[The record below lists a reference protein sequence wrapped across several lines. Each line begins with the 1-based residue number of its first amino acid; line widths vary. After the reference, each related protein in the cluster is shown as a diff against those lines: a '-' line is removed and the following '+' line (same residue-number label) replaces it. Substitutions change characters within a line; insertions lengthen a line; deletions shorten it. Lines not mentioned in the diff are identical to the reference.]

1 VESRRDRGQET
12 KRQRQ
17 KRIRR
22 RDRGR
27 RQAEA
32 IAGGDIEDRR
42 DGSQETGRQRQ
53 SAGCR
58 RRRDRRRR
66 QAEPV
71 VDGKI
76 EDSRDRGQET
86 RRQSQ
91 SAGRGGSSPAKLI
104 LRPAIK
110 SQSRWRRSCR
120 ATPCARAGA
129 PAAIRAPPPRRRGP
143 CRQGSAQSARLV
155 LAGLADDH
163 RGALSADV
171 LVAREGCV
179 RLAEILVETGRDDVT
194 VL

>member
-1 VESRRDRGQET
+1 QQAEAVAGGEIEDSRDRGQET
-12 KRQRQ
+12 
-17 KRIRR
+17 
-22 RDRGR
+22 
-27 RQAEA
+27 
-32 IAGGDIEDRR
+32 
-42 DGSQETGRQRQ
+42 GRQSQ

-66 QAEPV
+66 QAEAV
-71 VDGKI
+71 ADGKIEDSRDRGQETGRQSQRASRRGPPPRRRQQAEAVAGGEI

-129 PAAIRAPPPRRRGP
+129 PAAIRAPPPRRRGL
-143 CRQGSAQSARLV
+143 CR
-155 LAGLADDH
+155 
-163 RGALSADV
+163 RG
-171 LVAREGCV
+171 
-179 RLAEILVETGRDDVT
+179 
-194 VL
+194 